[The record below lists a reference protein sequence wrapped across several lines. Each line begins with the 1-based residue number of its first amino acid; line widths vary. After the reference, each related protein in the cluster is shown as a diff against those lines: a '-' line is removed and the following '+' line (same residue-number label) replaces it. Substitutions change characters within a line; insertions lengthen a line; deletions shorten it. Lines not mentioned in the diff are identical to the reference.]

1 MSADLRLVLL
11 GTGNPTPRAHRA
23 GQSIAVLT
31 DGAGAVFDLGPGSA
45 MNLFASPIDPVA
57 IDQLFFTH
65 HHFDHMADFGHFV
78 MARWD
83 QGAGAGDALSVY
95 GPPPLRQIV
104 DLLFGPEGV
113 YAPDLQARTRHPLSQ
128 RIHQLRGG
136 PMPRTLPVLSV
147 RELDEGESVTSQH
160 WTVTTG
166 PARHVQPYLDS
177 RSYRLQTPSA
187 SVVISGDTRP
197 LPELADFARD
207 ADVLVHMAMDLQAD
221 IDAWPEI
228 ATSCAGAAG
237 AARIAAQANVKR
249 LVLVHLG
256 DTADDPERKAAMLA
270 EARANFDGDV
280 LLGEDFLEVLVTAW
294 RAGSAGA
301 G

>member
-11 GTGNPTPRAHRA
+11 GTGNPAPRAHRA

-31 DGAGAVFDLGPGSA
+31 DGAGAIFDLGPGSA
-45 MNLFASPIDPVA
+45 MNLFASSIDPLE

-83 QGAGAGDALSVY
+83 QGAGAGDSLPVY
-95 GPPPLRQIV
+95 GPPPLRRIV
-104 DLLFGPEGV
+104 DLLFGTDGV
-113 YAPDLQARTRHPLSQ
+113 YGPDLKARTQHPLSQ

-136 PMPRTLPVLSV
+136 SMPRTLPVLDV
-147 RELDEGESVTSQH
+147 RELEEGDKVASQC

-166 PARHVQPYLDS
+166 PARHVQPYLTS
-177 RSYRLQTPSA
+177 LSYRIQAPTA

-197 LPELADFARD
+197 LPVLADFARD
-207 ADVLVHMAMDLQAD
+207 ADVLVHMAMDLQDD
-221 IDAWPEI
+221 IDTWPEI
-228 ATSCAGAAG
+228 ATSCTGAAA

-256 DTADDPERKAAMLA
+256 DTADDPDRKAAMLT
-270 EARANFDGDV
+270 EAHANFPGHV
-280 LLGEDFLEVLVTAW
+280 TLGEDLLEVPITD
-294 RAGSAGA
+294 
-301 G
+301 

>member
-11 GTGNPTPRAHRA
+11 GTGNPTPRAQRA
-23 GQSIAVLT
+23 GQSIAVLAE
-31 DGAGAVFDLGPGSA
+31 GAGAVFDLGPGSA
-45 MNLFASPIDPVA
+45 MNLFASPIDPLE

-95 GPPPLRQIV
+95 GPPPLRRIV
-104 DLLFGPEGV
+104 DLLFGTDGV
-113 YAPDLQARTRHPLSQ
+113 YGPDLQARTRHPLSQ

-136 PMPRTLPVLSV
+136 PMPRTLPVMDV
-147 RELDEGESVTSQH
+147 HELEEGEAVATDR

-166 PARHVQPYLDS
+166 PARHVQPYLTS
-177 RSYRLQTPSA
+177 LSYRIQTPSA

-197 LPELADFARD
+197 LPALADFARD
-207 ADVLVHMAMDLQAD
+207 ADLLVHMAMDLQDD
-221 IDAWPEI
+221 IDTWPEI
-228 ATSCAGAAG
+228 ATSCTGAAG
-237 AARIAAQANVKR
+237 AARIAAQAGVKQ

-256 DTADDPERKAAMLA
+256 DTADDTERKSAMLA
-270 EARANFDGDV
+270 EAHANFPGPIT
-280 LLGEDFLEVLVTAW
+280 LGEDLLEVPV
-294 RAGSAGA
+294 SA
-301 G
+301 

>member
-1 MSADLRLVLL
+1 MSADLRLILL

-31 DGAGAVFDLGPGSA
+31 DGQGAIFDLGPGAA
-45 MNLFASPIDPVA
+45 MNLFASSIDPLQ

-95 GPPPLRQIV
+95 GPPPLRRIA
-104 DLLFGPEGV
+104 DLLFSPEGV
-113 YAPDLQARTRHPLSQ
+113 YGPDLQARTRHPLSQ

-136 PMPRTLPVLSV
+136 PMPRTLPVLDV
-147 RELDEGESVTSQH
+147 RELEEDETVTSDH

-166 PARHVQPYLDS
+166 PARHVQPYLTS
-177 RSYRLQTPSA
+177 LSYRLQTPSA

-197 LPELADFARD
+197 LPALADFARD
-207 ADVLVHMAMDLQAD
+207 ADVLVHMAMDLQD
-221 IDAWPEI
+221 EIDRWPEI
-228 ATSCAGAAG
+228 ATSCTGAAG

-249 LVLVHLG
+249 LVLVHL
-256 DTADDPERKAAMLA
+256 DTTADDPNRQAAMLA
-270 EARANFDGDV
+270 EARANFPGHV
-280 LLGEDFLEVLVTAW
+280 TVGEDFLEIPVPA
-294 RAGSAGA
+294 
-301 G
+301 

>member
-1 MSADLRLVLL
+1 MSADLSLVLL
-11 GTGNPTPRAHRA
+11 GTGNPTPRAQRA
-23 GQSIAVLT
+23 GQSIAVLAE
-31 DGAGAVFDLGPGSA
+31 GAGAVFDLGPGSA
-45 MNLFASPIDPVA
+45 MNLFASQVDPLA

-95 GPPPLRQIV
+95 GPPPLRRIA
-104 DLLFGPEGV
+104 DLLFSPEGV
-113 YAPDLQARTRHPLSQ
+113 YGPDLRARTRHPLSQ

-136 PMPRTLPVLSV
+136 PMPRTLPVMDV
-147 RELDEGESVTSQH
+147 HELEEGEAVATDR

-166 PARHVQPYLDS
+166 PARHVQPYLAS
-177 RSYRLQTPSA
+177 RSYRLQTADA

-197 LPELADFARD
+197 LPELVEFARE
-207 ADVLVHMAMDLQAD
+207 ADLLVHMAMDLQDD
-221 IDAWPEI
+221 IDTWPEI
-228 ATSCAGAAG
+228 ATSCTGAAG

-256 DTADDPERKAAMLA
+256 DRCDDPARKSAMLA
-270 EARANFDGDV
+270 EAHANFPGPIT
-280 LLGEDFLEVLVTAW
+280 LGEDLLEVPV
-294 RAGSAGA
+294 SA
-301 G
+301 

>member
-23 GQSIAVLT
+23 GQSIAVLL
-31 DGAGAVFDLGPGSA
+31 DGAGAIFDLGPGSA
-45 MNLFASPIDPVA
+45 MNLFASDIDPLK

-83 QGAGAGDALSVY
+83 QGAGAGDSLTVY
-95 GPPPLRQIV
+95 GPPPLRRIAE
-104 DLLFGPEGV
+104 LLFGPDGV
-113 YAPDLQARTRHPLSQ
+113 YGPDLQARTRHPLSQ

-136 PMPRTLPVLSV
+136 PMPRTLPTLVV
-147 RELDEGESVTSQH
+147 HELDEDEAVACDR

-166 PARHVQPYLDS
+166 PARHVQPYLTS
-177 RSYRLQTPSA
+177 LSYRLETPSA

-197 LPELADFARD
+197 LPALADFARD
-207 ADVLVHMAMDLQAD
+207 ADVLVHMAMDLQD
-221 IDAWPEI
+221 EINRWPEI
-228 ATSCAGAAG
+228 ATSCTGAAG

-249 LVLVHLG
+249 LVLVHL
-256 DTADDPERKAAMLA
+256 DTTADAPDRQTAMRA
-270 EARANFDGDV
+270 EAHANFPGDV
-280 LLGEDFLEVLVTAW
+280 ILGKDFLEIPVTA
-294 RAGSAGA
+294 
-301 G
+301 

>member
-1 MSADLRLVLL
+1 MSTNLRLILL

-23 GQSIAVLT
+23 GQSIAVLSN
-31 DGAGAVFDLGPGSA
+31 DAGAIFDLGPGSA
-45 MNLFASPIDPVA
+45 MNLFTSSVDPLQ

-95 GPPPLRQIV
+95 GPPPLRRIADQ
-104 DLLFGPEGV
+104 LFGPQGV
-113 YAPDLQARTRHPLSQ
+113 YGPDLQARTRHPLSQ

-136 PMPRTLPVLSV
+136 PMPRTLPVLDV
-147 RELDEGESVTSQH
+147 HELEEGETVTGDR

-166 PARHVQPYLDS
+166 PARHVQPYLTS
-177 RSYRLQTPSA
+177 LSYRLETPSA

-197 LPELADFARD
+197 LPALVDFARD
-207 ADVLVHMAMDLQAD
+207 ADVLVHMAMDLQD
-221 IDAWPEI
+221 EIDGWPEI
-228 ATSCAGAAG
+228 ATSCTGAAG

-249 LVLVHLG
+249 LVLVHL
-256 DTADDPERKAAMLA
+256 DTTADDPQCGAAMLA
-270 EARANFDGDV
+270 EAHANFPGDV
-280 LLGEDFLEVLVTAW
+280 ILGEDFQEVPVID
-294 RAGSAGA
+294 
-301 G
+301 

>member
-11 GTGNPTPRAHRA
+11 GTGNPTPRAQRA
-23 GQSIAVLT
+23 GQSIAVLAE
-31 DGAGAVFDLGPGSA
+31 GAGAVFDLGPGSA
-45 MNLFASPIDPVA
+45 MNLFASPIDPLE

-78 MARWD
+78 LARWD

-95 GPPPLRQIV
+95 GPPPLRRIV
-104 DLLFGPEGV
+104 DLLFGTDGV
-113 YAPDLQARTRHPLSQ
+113 YGPDLQARIRHPLSQ

-136 PMPRTLPVLSV
+136 PMPRTLPVMDV
-147 RELDEGESVTSQH
+147 HELEEGEAVATDR

-166 PARHVQPYLDS
+166 PARHVQPYLTS
-177 RSYRLQTPSA
+177 LSYRIQTPSA

-197 LPELADFARD
+197 LPALADFARD
-207 ADVLVHMAMDLQAD
+207 ADVLVHMAMDLQDD
-221 IDAWPEI
+221 IDTWPEI
-228 ATSCAGAAG
+228 AASCTGAAG

-256 DTADDPERKAAMLA
+256 DTADAPERKSAMLA
-270 EARANFDGDV
+270 EAHANFPGPIT
-280 LLGEDFLEVLVTAW
+280 LGEDLLEVPV
-294 RAGSAGA
+294 SA
-301 G
+301 

>member
-11 GTGNPTPRAHRA
+11 GTGNPTPRAQRA
-23 GQSIAVLT
+23 GQSIAVLAE
-31 DGAGAVFDLGPGSA
+31 GAGAVFDLGPGSA
-45 MNLFASPIDPVA
+45 MNLFASPIDPLE

-95 GPPPLRQIV
+95 GPPPLRRIV
-104 DLLFGPEGV
+104 DLLFGQEGV
-113 YAPDLQARTRHPLSQ
+113 YGPDLRARTRHPLSQ

-136 PMPRTLPVLSV
+136 PMPRTLPVLDV
-147 RELDEGESVTSQH
+147 RELEEGDIVASDQ
-160 WTVTTG
+160 WTVTAG
-166 PARHVQPYLDS
+166 PARHVQPYLAS
-177 RSYRLQTPSA
+177 RSYRLHTADA

-197 LPELADFARD
+197 LPELVEFAHG

-228 ATSCAGAAG
+228 ATSCTGAAG
-237 AARIAAQANVKR
+237 AARIAAQANVNR
-249 LVLVHLG
+249 LVLVHL
-256 DTADDPERKAAMLA
+256 DNTADAPDRQAAMLA
-270 EARANFDGDV
+270 EAHANFPGPIT
-280 LLGEDFLEVLVTAW
+280 LGEDLLEVPV
-294 RAGSAGA
+294 SA
-301 G
+301 

>member
-1 MSADLRLVLL
+1 MSVNLRLILL
-11 GTGNPTPRAHRA
+11 GTGNPAPRAHRA

-31 DGAGAVFDLGPGSA
+31 DDAGAIFDLGPGSA
-45 MNLFASPIDPVA
+45 MNLFASSVDPLK

-95 GPPPLRQIV
+95 GPPPLRRIAN
-104 DLLFGPEGV
+104 LLFGPEGV
-113 YAPDLQARTRHPLSQ
+113 YGPDLQARTRHPLSQ

-136 PMPRTLPVLSV
+136 PMPRTLPALDI
-147 RELDEGESVTSQH
+147 RELDEGDAVACDH

-166 PARHVQPYLDS
+166 PARHVQPYLAS
-177 RSYRLQTPSA
+177 LSYRIQTLSA

-197 LPELADFARD
+197 LPEFVEFARD
-207 ADVLVHMAMDLQAD
+207 ADVLVHMAMDLQDD
-221 IDAWPEI
+221 IDRWPEI
-228 ATSCAGAAG
+228 ATSCTGAAG

-249 LVLVHLG
+249 VVLVHL
-256 DTADDPERKAAMLA
+256 DTTADDPDRQDAMLA
-270 EARANFDGDV
+270 EARAEFTGDV
-280 LLGEDFLEVLVTAW
+280 ILGEDFLEIPVTA
-294 RAGSAGA
+294 
-301 G
+301 